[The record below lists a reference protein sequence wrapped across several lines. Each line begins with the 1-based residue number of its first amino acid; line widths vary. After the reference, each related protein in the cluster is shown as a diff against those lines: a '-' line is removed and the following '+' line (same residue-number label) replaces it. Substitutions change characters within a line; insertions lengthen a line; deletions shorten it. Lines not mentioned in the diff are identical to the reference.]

1 MSYCPIDEAFG
12 NYLTDVNPD
21 PLETSVY
28 KRMDGRNCE
37 KKQKR
42 KKKKINCNRK
52 NTSFSMNPDDLY
64 ISSPDVS
71 EDDQD
76 FNQTLQNYNPLT
88 NIDLYNISAQ
98 NPIKKCKKKKH
109 RSRPAKNTI
118 LDELSNDLYSGNYT
132 QAVNPQGCVVEGFED
147 YNTVQPEKRHNVK
160 KSNKN
165 TRVKRPEVNEVF
177 EYNEDDNKPIN
188 NIGYVHGDNDT
199 DSEVEETKPILRANN
214 ANNANNANKLMK
226 PQSEINT
233 QISEIN
239 NKINFIMNQIS
250 TKDEEESNTYNNIN
264 DIILFVIFG
273 VFVLIVIEGLYR
285 LISKIIRA
293 NSILDLRRSNL
304 PPQSKIPRSVGS
316 GEKVGGGENMVSSRD
331 PIEMFTEYL
340 RKK

>member
-28 KRMDGRNCE
+28 KKIDGRNCRTR
-37 KKQKR
+37 QKL

-52 NTSFSMNPDDLY
+52 NTSFSMNSEDLY
-64 ISSPDVS
+64 SSSPDVS
-71 EDDQD
+71 EDDED
-76 FNQTLQNYNPLT
+76 FNQNLQNYNPLT
-88 NIDLYNISAQ
+88 NIDLYNINAQ
-98 NPIKKCKKKKH
+98 NPIKKCKKKKR
-109 RSRPAKNTI
+109 RSAKNTI

-132 QAVNPQGCVVEGFED
+132 QAANPQRGVVEGFEN
-147 YNTVQPEKRHNVK
+147 YNTVQPEKRYNIK

-165 TRVKRPEVNEVF
+165 TRVRRPAVNEVF

-188 NIGYVHGDNDT
+188 NLGYVHGDNDT
-199 DSEVEETKPILRANN
+199 DSEVEETKPILRAKHSNKSTKPPSELNN
-214 ANNANNANKLMK
+214 
-226 PQSEINT
+226 

-293 NSILDLRRSNL
+293 NSILDLRRDI

-316 GEKVGGGENMVSSRD
+316 GEKVGGGESVVSSRD